1 MSNHVELSKLVQGG
15 LQEKFDKE
23 FARVVKNIDDPNTVA
38 NANRSITL
46 TITFK
51 PDAEREIINTSI
63 STKASLAPDRE
74 LATKF
79 IMGQDSAGNVQA
91 RELVSGMKNQTY
103 FDDEGTVRSD
113 TGEKV
118 DKETGEIESGA
129 GNVVN
134 FK

>member
-1 MSNHVELSKLVQGG
+1 
-15 LQEKFDKE
+15 
-23 FARVVKNIDDPNTVA
+23 
-38 NANRSITL
+38 
-46 TITFK
+46 
-51 PDAEREIINTSI
+51 
-63 STKASLAPDRE
+63 
-74 LATKF
+74 
-79 IMGQDSAGNVQA
+79 MGQDSAGNVQA

>member
-63 STKASLAPDRE
+63 STKATLAPDRE

>member
-1 MSNHVELSKLVQGG
+1 MSNRVELSKLVQGG

-23 FARVVKNIDDPNTVA
+23 FAKVVKNIDDPNTVA

-63 STKASLAPDRE
+63 STKATLAPDRE

-103 FDDEGTVRSD
+103 FDDEGTVRSA

-118 DKETGEIESGA
+118 DTSTGEIESGD
-129 GNVVN
+129 GKVVS